1 MQTDLKEE
9 GHEKTTI
16 ECIHGAGPVPDAPAR
31 PRVGGGS
38 GRAGGRHHRAGGAA
52 GESSGCGIARHI
64 GTGGGKWNCRSERR
78 GQHRGKRSGG
88 GHH

>member
-31 PRVGGGS
+31 
-38 GRAGGRHHRAGGAA
+38 
-52 GESSGCGIARHI
+52 ARM
-64 GTGGGKWNCRSERR
+64 G
-78 GQHRGKRSGG
+78 GG
-88 GHH
+88 GHAGAGQRYNRRLRCAGDQDGFGRDWHRDQVL